1 MSHSL
6 TPVSAG
12 RNPTRVA
19 TAGMVGTSLEFYDH
33 FIYGSAAALVFPKL
47 FFPQDDP
54 RMALLLSLASYG
66 IAFVA
71 RPLGAAIFGHFGDR
85 LGRKHILFI
94 TLLVMGLS
102 TFAIGLLPTY
112 ASVGILAPALLA
124 LLRLMQGLALGGEW
138 GGAALMVNES
148 EGKAKGFLGSLVQ
161 VASPIGFLLANLAFA
176 TVTALVSEE
185 AFMSWGWR
193 LPFLASFVLVGV
205 GLYIR
210 LSLDESPEFEKL
222 RTSGKVESKS
232 APLVEVCSKH
242 WNKLLIAVGARAG
255 SDIAFYVFSLFL
267 QVYLLR
273 LGLSRAI
280 ALQASVLA
288 AVSQLFAIPFFG
300 WLTDRWGSRAVLTLG
315 AVASMVWVF
324 IFFVLVDTRIPS
336 QIIIASMVG
345 MFIHGALWAPL
356 ASFLPQMFPTH
367 VRFTGAG
374 LGFQLAGVA
383 GGAFAPLISV
393 SLLDYYG
400 TSQAVAVYV
409 AGAIAFVLVA
419 VGFAKRQEIR

>member
-1 MSHSL
+1 MSHSS
-6 TPVSAG
+6 TSVSAG
-12 RNPTRVA
+12 RNPARVA

-85 LGRKHILFI
+85 LGRKRILFI
-94 TLLVMGLS
+94 TL
-102 TFAIGLLPTY
+102 P
-112 ASVGILAPALLA
+112 VGILAPTLLA

-176 TVTALVSEE
+176 TVTALVSED

-193 LPFLASFVLVGV
+193 LPFLASCVLVGV

-222 RTSGKVESKS
+222 RASGKVENRS

-273 LGLSRAI
+273 IGLSRAI

-288 AVSQLFAIPFFG
+288 AVSQLVAIPFFG
-300 WLTDRWGSRAVLTLG
+300 WLTDRWGSRVVLTLG
-315 AVASMVWVF
+315 AVGSMVWVF

-374 LGFQLAGVA
+374 LGFQLAGVV

-419 VGFAKRQEIR
+419 VGFAKRQEGR